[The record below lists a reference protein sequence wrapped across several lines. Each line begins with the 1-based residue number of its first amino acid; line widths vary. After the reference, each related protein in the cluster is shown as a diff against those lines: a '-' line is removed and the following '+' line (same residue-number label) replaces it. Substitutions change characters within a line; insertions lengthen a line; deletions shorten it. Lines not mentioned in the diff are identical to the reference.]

1 MAQFAPL
8 AVPAA
13 GAAGSA
19 AMAAGKVAVKVA
31 QAAKAGTIAVEKSM
45 SAGFDIGAEL
55 LKKSKPG
62 EFQKNISEK
71 LTAAAGSGDG
81 LIANTIRVA
90 AAYERF
96 HYQLLDRLHPTD
108 NLIDG
113 KAKQTLNMFK
123 KLTDEVRRYFCNF
136 FAKLFAESGD
146 QLKLLI
152 IKTVQ
157 KMSQQTITIKDYLEP
172 GIKSVIFKMLSDERT
187 KEKIM
192 NILRGDCLEPEIE
205 KDTPTTIIK
214 GGAGPGRGIPS
225 AFNKAK
231 SNPGAGSVSNHGAG
245 SVSNPGSGSVSN
257 KVSSASKRIG
267 DTISN
272 VADRVTSAASS
283 FNSSMNTASSK
294 TQGPPGVPL
303 LEITYLDTP
312 DRLKSFICDSFQRMF
327 TDRIVNIK
335 SLILTN
341 LETLIQKSEE
351 LKQKNR
357 ELTIKI
363 IDEIFD
369 SPKTK
374 YEFLLH
380 LSGGC
385 AIPRNHESFIYKE
398 KALSQEEQKKR
409 ELQQERNPFFMLGKL
424 ADRKFPVTKGGGN
437 NSYTFKHHKSSGAR
451 ITYRK
456 Y

>member
-13 GAAGSA
+13 MATGNAAV
-19 AMAAGKVAVKVA
+19 AAGKTAVKVA
-31 QAAKAGTIAVEKSM
+31 QAAKAVTISAEKSV
-45 SAGFDIGAEL
+45 SAGFDLGTEL
-55 LKKSKPG
+55 LKKSRPEDLAKAIP
-62 EFQKNISEK
+62 QK
-71 LTAAAGSGDG
+71 LTEAAGSGDG
-81 LIANTIRVA
+81 LVANTLRVA
-90 AAYERF
+90 ASYERF
-96 HYQLLDRLHPTD
+96 HYQLLERLHPTD

-113 KAKQTLNMFK
+113 KAKQTLNLFK
-123 KLTDEVRRYFCNF
+123 KLTDEVKRYFCNF
-136 FAKLFAESGD
+136 FAKLFAESGE
-146 QLKLLI
+146 QLKALI

-172 GIKSVIFKMLSDERT
+172 GIKSVIFQMLSDERT
-187 KEKIM
+187 KEKIV
-192 NILRGDCLEPEIE
+192 NIFRGDCLESEIE
-205 KDTPTTIIK
+205 KDTPITIIK
-214 GGAGPGRGIPS
+214 GGAPGSIS
-225 AFNKAK
+225 KAFNKVKATT
-231 SNPGAGSVSNHGAG
+231 PVVAAVSNRVS
-245 SVSNPGSGSVSN
+245 SVTN
-257 KVSSASKRIG
+257 KVTGIANR
-267 DTISN
+267 
-272 VADRVTSAASS
+272 ATSAVNSVTNAVASRP
-283 FNSSMNTASSK
+283 
-294 TQGPPGVPL
+294 QGPPGVPL
-303 LEITYLDTP
+303 LEISYLDTP

-327 TDRIVNIK
+327 TDRIVSIK

-357 ELTIKI
+357 ALTIKI

-385 AIPRNHESFIYKE
+385 AIPRNPDSYIYKE
-398 KALSQEEQKKR
+398 KALSQEEKKKR
-409 ELQQERNPFFMLGKL
+409 ELQQERNPLFMLDKL
-424 ADRKFPVTKGGGN
+424 KDRQFPVTKGGGGS
-437 NSYTFKHHKSSGAR
+437 NSHTFKHHKSSGAR